1 MSRDYDGTVP
11 KALRAGLASSCR
23 PSIVPVPRLP
33 RLQVA
38 GGVYHVTSRGN
49 RRQTV
54 FHDDTDYSAFI
65 EYLETV
71 VQQYSWRCHGYCLMP
86 NHFHL
91 LIETPEPNISEGMQ
105 RLNSRYAQWFNRRHG
120 YSGHL
125 FQGRFYGRLVESAY
139 HLLELARYVVAN
151 PVRAGL
157 CSHAGE
163 WKWSSY
169 RAVVGDVK
177 RATFLAVGWLLD
189 QFGRDPQQARETF
202 RQFVRDASARPR
214 AP

>member
-1 MSRDYDGTVP
+1 MP
-11 KALRAGLASSCR
+11 RA
-23 PSIVPVPRLP
+23 PRV
-33 RLQVA
+33 QVA
-38 GGVYHVTSRGN
+38 GGVYHVISRGN

-54 FHDDTDYSAFI
+54 FHDDVDYGSFI
-65 EYLETV
+65 ELLEIV
-71 VQQYSWRCHGYCLMP
+71 VRRYGWRCHGYCLMP

-91 LIETPEPNISEGMQ
+91 LIETPAPNISEGMQ
-105 RLNSRYAQWFNRRHG
+105 RLNSRYAQWFNRRYG

-139 HLLELARYVVAN
+139 HLLELSRYVVAN

-163 WKWSSY
+163 WRWSSY
-169 RAVVGDVK
+169 RAVVGEVK
-177 RATFLAVGWLLD
+177 RATFLTVGWLLN
-189 QFGRDPQQARETF
+189 QFGRDLERARATF
-202 RQFVRDASARPR
+202 REFVRDAPAKPR

>member
-1 MSRDYDGTVP
+1 MSRDYAGTVP
-11 KALRAGLASSCR
+11 KALRAGLVRSGR

-71 VQQYSWRCHGYCLMP
+71 VRQYSWRCHGYCLMP

-91 LIETPEPNISEGMQ
+91 LIETPEPNISDGMQ
-105 RLNSRYAQWFNRRHG
+105 RLNSRYAQWFNRRHD

-163 WKWSSY
+163 WRWSSY
-169 RAVVGDVK
+169 RASAGLEE
-177 RATFLAVGWLLD
+177 APPYLALGELLSLFHVD
-189 QFGRDPQQARETF
+189 LRTAVALYRDYIDEGLTP
-202 RQFVRDASARPR
+202 
-214 AP
+214 

>member
-1 MSRDYDGTVP
+1 MP
-11 KALRAGLASSCR
+11 RA
-23 PSIVPVPRLP
+23 P

-38 GGVYHVTSRGN
+38 GGVYHVISRGN

-54 FHDDTDYSAFI
+54 FHDDTDYACFI
-65 EYLETV
+65 ELLETV
-71 VQQYSWRCHGYCLMP
+71 VRRYGWRCHGYCLMP

-105 RLNSRYAQWFNRRHG
+105 RLNSRYAQWFNRRYG
-120 YSGHL
+120 YTGHL

-169 RAVVGDVK
+169 RAVVGEVK
-177 RATFLAVGWLLD
+177 RATFLTVGWLLG
-189 QFGRDPQQARETF
+189 QFGRDPQRARETF
-202 RQFVRDASARPR
+202 RQFVRDAPAKPR